1 MVKIT
6 IGTKENPVRFSYA
19 NVHEPVSVNGSDL
32 KYSVALFTMA
42 PSCFTLKWM
51 ASRNTTA

>member
-19 NVHEPVSVNGSDL
+19 NVHQAVSVNGSDL
-32 KYSVALFTMA
+32 KYSVSIIIPKTDKKR
-42 PSCFTLKWM
+42 SKK
-51 ASRNTTA
+51 